1 MTATAERPRFAVRVE
16 NGRLVAMGP
25 YEQEIIDKL
34 PKGRIFIEVTTEEA
48 EDGIRN
54 LFMAGI
60 GILFDN
66 VDGAGPGG
74 KWPTHDHLRREI
86 LRGIGFAE
94 PIKRVD
100 GIKMEARS
108 MARGRMTYEE
118 LVQVTELSRTYCF
131 DRWGFDPFEAWTNE
145 QDAMKGNRR

>member
-1 MTATAERPRFAVRVE
+1 MTATAERPRFAVTVQ
-16 NGRLVAMGP
+16 NGRLAAMDAYG
-25 YEQEIIDKL
+25 QEAIDKL
-34 PKGRIFIEVTTEEA
+34 PRGRIFIEVLTEEP
-48 EDGIRN
+48 EDGVRAAY
-54 LFMAGI
+54 MAGI
-60 GILFDN
+60 GVLFDN

-118 LVQVTELSRTYCF
+118 LMQVTELSRTYCF
-131 DRWGFDPFEAWTNE
+131 DRWGFDPFQSWQDE
-145 QDAMKGNRR
+145 QDAMKR